1 MSLIARTKLGPY
13 EVLSPLGAGGM
24 GEVYRARD
32 TKLNR
37 EVALKVVP
45 ETFAANAERMARFRR
60 EAQVLASLNHP
71 NIATLHGLEDSGSV
85 HALVMELVEG
95 ATLAEQLKSG
105 PVPLH
110 EALPLARQMAEALE
124 YAHERGVIHRDLK
137 PANVKVTPEGVA
149 KVLDFG
155 LAKAFNPRDSAA
167 NLNQT
172 DSPTLSIAATQ
183 AGVILGTA
191 AYMSPEQASGK
202 PVDRRADI
210 WSFGVVLWEMLTGQR
225 LFAGETV
232 SHTLADV
239 LRAEIDLAKLP
250 PGTPAG
256 IRELL
261 RRCLDRDVKTRLRDI
276 GEARVMLSRPMEE
289 SPAPTREAAPR
300 RSALAPWIVAAAA
313 LLVAAGLAW
322 VHFRETP
329 VVAPLIR
336 TELTLPPG
344 ITPRYGSL
352 SPDGTR
358 MVTEGVDRDGRS
370 QLFVRSLAGT
380 AFRPIPGTEGVNYS
394 FWSPD
399 SKWIGF
405 GSSGRLW
412 KWNVTAGQ
420 SPQVICDANATEGAW
435 SPEGVILFKEEGKP
449 LQRVP
454 AAGGMPRNALELD
467 SAFGEVTH
475 GGVSFLPGGKA
486 FLFGSIGRVLGA
498 QFFATLD
505 GKVRRHLFDNP
516 NSPPYY
522 VANAAG
528 RGFLAY
534 NNNTQLFVRPFDA
547 ARGEFTGEAVLLVDG
562 VATGPEFS
570 FSGTRYLAYVPA
582 ASASRQLRWY
592 GRNGKPGEKFG
603 EPAMWAPSFSPDGKR
618 VVALKRDSG
627 KTEIWLMDVASG
639 AGEQIARADR
649 MTAPVWTPDGHIVY
663 SRNDGRGPV
672 LIERAA
678 DALAPESILARI
690 PGNVIPRV
698 ESISANGKL
707 IAVRFGGG
715 GSSGV
720 SVISR
725 PEGKIRRAV
734 LEEGGGTAA
743 LSPDGR
749 WLAQSLSSSSAQ
761 IVVRAIPA
769 DPNAPLPA
777 VTREMASLVSAPS
790 RMRWSADGKELLVL
804 TSGAVI
810 AVPIDWAD
818 GTPRSGAPRKLFD
831 AAEASSF
838 DVMPDGRR
846 FLLAETL
853 DEGTNRPIILVQNWP
868 ALLVR

>member
-1 MSLIARTKLGPY
+1 MHPGQSIAHYRIVSKLG
-13 EVLSPLGAGGM
+13 EGGM
-24 GEVYRARD
+24 GEVWRATD

-37 EVALKVVP
+37 EVAIKILP
-45 ETFAANAERMARFRR
+45 DAFAQDPDRMSRFTR
-60 EAQVLASLNHP
+60 EAHVLASFNHP
-71 NIATLHGLEDSGSV
+71 NIAQIYGVEDC
-85 HALVMELVEG
+85 ALIMELVEG
-95 ATLAEQLKSG
+95 PTLAERIGAG
-105 PVPLH
+105 PIPIAEAVPI
-110 EALPLARQMAEALE
+110 ARQIAEALE
-124 YAHERGVIHRDLK
+124 CAHERGVIHRDLK
-137 PANVKVTPEGVA
+137 PANIKLTPEGQV

-155 LAKAFNPRDSAA
+155 LAAVAQSSAA
-167 NLNQT
+167 GAASPMS
-172 DSPTLSIAATQ
+172 SPTLTMRATM

-225 LFAGETV
+225 LFADETV
-232 SHTLADV
+232 SHTLASV

-250 PGTPAG
+250 PGTPAA

-276 GEARVMLSRPMEE
+276 GEARVMLSRPMEDE
-289 SPAPTREAAPR
+289 AAAPR
-300 RSALAPWIVAAAA
+300 RSALAPWIAAAAA
-313 LLVAAGLAW
+313 LLIAAGLAW

-329 VVAPLIR
+329 AVAPLIR
-336 TELTLPPG
+336 TELALPPG

-358 MVTEGVDRDGRS
+358 MVTEGIDRDGRS
-370 QLFVRSLAGT
+370 QLFVRSLAAT
-380 AFRPIPGTEGVNYS
+380 AFTPIAKTEGVNYS

-420 SPQVICDANATEGAW
+420 SPQVICNANATEGAW
-435 SPEGVILFKEEGKP
+435 SPEGVILFREEGKP

-475 GGVSFLPGGKA
+475 GGMSFLPGGKA
-486 FLFGSIGRVLGA
+486 FLFGSIGRVRGA

-522 VANAAG
+522 VANPAG

-534 NNNTQLFVRPFDA
+534 NSNTQLFVRPFDA

-582 ASASRQLRWY
+582 VSASRQLRWY
-592 GRNGKPGEKFG
+592 GRNGKPGGKFG
-603 EPAMWAPSFSPDGKR
+603 EPDMSAPSFSPDGKR

-627 KTEIWLMDVASG
+627 KTEIWLMDVARG
-639 AGEQIARADR
+639 AGEQIAGADR

-663 SRNDGRGPV
+663 GRYDGVGPV
-672 LIERAA
+672 LIERPA
-678 DALAPESILARI
+678 DALASESILARI
-690 PGNVIPRV
+690 PGNVMPAV
-698 ESISANGKL
+698 QSISANGKL
-707 IAVRFGGG
+707 IAVRVGGG
-715 GSSGV
+715 GGIGV

-725 PEGKIRRAV
+725 PEGKIRPSV
-734 LEEGGGTAA
+734 LEDGGGGAA

-749 WLAQSLSSSSAQ
+749 WLAQAVHSSPAR

-777 VTREMASLVSAPS
+777 VTREMASFVTAPS
-790 RMRWSADGKELLVL
+790 QVRWGADGKELLVL
-804 TSGAVI
+804 SSGAVI

-831 AAEASSF
+831 AAEAGSF

-853 DEGTNRPIILVQNWP
+853 EEGTNRPIILIQNWP

>member
-1 MSLIARTKLGPY
+1 MHPRESIAHYRIVSRLG
-13 EVLSPLGAGGM
+13 EGGM
-24 GEVYRARD
+24 GEVWRATD
-32 TKLNR
+32 TKLHR
-37 EVALKVVP
+37 EVAIKILP
-45 ETFAANAERMARFRR
+45 DAFAQDPDRMSRFTR
-60 EAQVLASLNHP
+60 EAQVLASFNHP
-71 NIATLHGLEDSGSV
+71 NIAQIYGVEDR
-85 HALVMELVEG
+85 ALVMELVEG
-95 ATLAEQLKSG
+95 PTLAERIEAG
-105 PVPLH
+105 PIPVAEAVPI
-110 EALPLARQMAEALE
+110 ARQIAEALE
-124 YAHERGVIHRDLK
+124 CAHERGVIHRDLK
-137 PANVKVTPEGVA
+137 PANIKLTPEGQV

-155 LAKAFNPRDSAA
+155 LAAVAQSSAA
-167 NLNQT
+167 
-172 DSPTLSIAATQ
+172 DAPPPMSSPTLTMRATM

-210 WSFGVVLWEMLTGQR
+210 WSFGVVLWEMLTGRR
-225 LFAGETV
+225 LFSGETV
-232 SHTLADV
+232 SHILADV
-239 LRAEIDLAKLP
+239 LRAEIDLGKLP
-250 PGTPAG
+250 PGTPTA

-289 SPAPTREAAPR
+289 AAATAREAVSR
-300 RSALAPWIVAAAA
+300 RSALAPWMVAAAA

-329 VVAPLIR
+329 AVAPLVR

-344 ITPRYGSL
+344 IAPRYGSL

-370 QLFVRSLAGT
+370 QLLVRSLAAA
-380 AFRPIPGTEGVNYS
+380 AFTPIPGTEGVNYS

-399 SKWIGF
+399 SQWIGF

-420 SPQVICDANATEGAW
+420 PPQVICNANATEGAW

-454 AAGGMPRNALELD
+454 AAGGVPRNALELD

-475 GGVSFLPGGKA
+475 GGPAFLPGGKA
-486 FLFGSIGRVLGA
+486 FLFGSNGRVRGA

-516 NSPPYY
+516 NSPSYY
-522 VANAAG
+522 VANPAG
-528 RGFLAY
+528 QGFLAY

-547 ARGEFTGEAVLLVDG
+547 ARGEFTGDAVLLVDG
-562 VATGPEFS
+562 VATGPDFS
-570 FSGTRYLAYVPA
+570 LSGSRYLAYVPA

-592 GRNGKPGEKFG
+592 GRDGKPREKFG
-603 EPAMWAPSFSPDGKR
+603 EPGMSAPSLSPDGKR

-627 KTEIWLMDVASG
+627 KTEVWLMDVARG
-639 AGEQIARADR
+639 ADERIAGADR

-663 SRNDGRGPV
+663 GQNDGRGPV
-672 LIERAA
+672 LIERPA
-678 DALAPESILARI
+678 DALASESILARI
-690 PGNVIPRV
+690 PGNVMPV
-698 ESISANGKL
+698 VQSISANGKL

-715 GSSGV
+715 GGTGV

-725 PEGKIRRAV
+725 PEGKIRPSV
-734 LEEGGGTAA
+734 LEDGGGAAA
-743 LSPDGR
+743 LSRDGQ
-749 WLAQSLSSSSAQ
+749 WLAQSVHSSSSAR

-777 VTREMASLVSAPS
+777 ATREIASFVSAPS
-790 RMRWSADGKELLVL
+790 SIRWSADGKELLVL
-804 TSGAVI
+804 TSGAVF

-831 AAEASSF
+831 APEASSF

-846 FLLAETL
+846 FLLAETPE
-853 DEGTNRPIILVQNWP
+853 EGTNRSIVLIQNWP

>member
-1 MSLIARTKLGPY
+1 
-13 EVLSPLGAGGM
+13 M
-24 GEVYRARD
+24 GEVWRATD
-32 TKLNR
+32 TKLHR
-37 EVALKVVP
+37 EVAIKILP
-45 ETFAANAERMARFRR
+45 DAFAQDPDRMSRFTR
-60 EAQVLASLNHP
+60 EAQVLASFNHP
-71 NIATLHGLEDSGSV
+71 NIAQIYGVEDR
-85 HALVMELVEG
+85 ALVMELVEG
-95 ATLAEQLKSG
+95 PTLAERIESG
-105 PVPLH
+105 PIPIAEAVPI
-110 EALPLARQMAEALE
+110 ARQIAEALE
-124 YAHERGVIHRDLK
+124 CAHERGVIHRDLK
-137 PANVKVTPEGVA
+137 PANIKLTPEGQV

-155 LAKAFNPRDSAA
+155 LAAVAQSSAA
-167 NLNQT
+167 
-172 DSPTLSIAATQ
+172 DASPTMTMRATM

-239 LRAEIDLAKLP
+239 LRAEIDLGKLP

-276 GEARVMLSRPMEE
+276 GEARVVLSRSME
-289 SPAPTREAAPR
+289 EAAPTLR
-300 RSALAPWIVAAAA
+300 AAVPRHSALAPWIAAAA
-313 LLVAAGLAW
+313 LLLAAGLAW

-329 VVAPLIR
+329 AVAPLVR

-344 ITPRYGSL
+344 VAPRYGSL

-358 MVTEGVDRDGRS
+358 MVTEGVARDGRS
-370 QLFVRSLAGT
+370 QLYLRPLSAT
-380 AFRPIPGTEGVNYS
+380 AFTPIPGTEGVNYS

-399 SKWIGF
+399 SQWIAF

-420 SPQVICDANATEGAW
+420 PPQVICNANATEGAW

-449 LQRVP
+449 VQRVP
-454 AAGGMPRNALELD
+454 AAGGVPRNALELD

-475 GGVSFLPGGKA
+475 GGLSFLPGGKA
-486 FLFGSIGRVLGA
+486 FLFGSNGRVMGA

-522 VANAAG
+522 VANPDG

-570 FSGTRYLAYVPA
+570 FTGTRYLAYVPA

-592 GRNGKPGEKFG
+592 GRDGKPGEKFG
-603 EPAMWAPSFSPDGKR
+603 EPAMSAPGLSPDGKR

-627 KTEIWLMDVASG
+627 KTEIWLMDVARA
-639 AGEQIARADR
+639 AGERIAEADR

-663 SRNDGRGPV
+663 SQNDGRGPV
-672 LIERAA
+672 LIERPA

-690 PGNVIPRV
+690 PGNVMPLV
-698 ESISANGKL
+698 QSISANGKL
-707 IAVRFGGG
+707 IAIRVGGG
-715 GSSGV
+715 GGTGV

-725 PEGKIRRAV
+725 PEGKIRPSV
-734 LEEGGGTAA
+734 LEDGGGAAA

-749 WLAQSLSSSSAQ
+749 WLAQSVHSSSAR

-777 VTREMASLVSAPS
+777 GTREMASFVSAPS
-790 RMRWSADGKELLVL
+790 PIRWSADGKELLVL
-804 TSGAVI
+804 TGDAVI

-831 AAEASSF
+831 APGATSF
-838 DVMPDGRR
+838 DVTPDGRR
-846 FLLAETL
+846 FLVAETL
-853 DEGTNRPIILVQNWP
+853 GEGTNRPIILVQNWP